1 MISSVPEQENAD
13 PQFATRQE
21 TLAEDGT
28 MDEHGSAVLNPQGG
42 LAAHSAPRA
51 TRSGGGESVVIGLI
65 DNIKPNVAYFLDAI
79 EERIRGQGGA
89 RETVRVTKP
98 RSAGPLPE
106 LAALAARCDYVINAV
121 AD

>member
-1 MISSVPEQENAD
+1 
-13 PQFATRQE
+13 
-21 TLAEDGT
+21 
-28 MDEHGSAVLNPQGG
+28 MDSNDRRVLNPEGALEPRSARKAARGG
-42 LAAHSAPRA
+42 PGERAA
-51 TRSGGGESVVIGLI
+51 VIGLI
-65 DNIKPNVAYFLDAI
+65 DNSKPNVAFFLDAI
-79 EERIRGQGGA
+79 EEAIRGLGLP